1 MESEGTEEGVAN
13 FSPSA
18 FMKNNNGNGF
28 GVSGWGWR

>member
-1 MESEGTEEGVAN
+1 MESEGNE
-13 FSPSA
+13 FSPSG